1 MKVLLAWHL
10 LGRPRFEFSVV
21 HLFPQLCSGIKSMCN
36 HSQSSSALKTGLLY
50 ELIHIRFNAVLKCI
64 IPTIEGDMLS
74 GNSQIT
80 IIHIA
85 VI

>member
-1 MKVLLAWHL
+1 
-10 LGRPRFEFSVV
+10 
-21 HLFPQLCSGIKSMCN
+21 MCN
-36 HSQSSSALKTGLLY
+36 HSQSPSALKIGLLY
-50 ELIHIRFNAVLKCI
+50 ELIHIRFNAELKCI
-64 IPTIEGDMLS
+64 SPTIEGDMLS